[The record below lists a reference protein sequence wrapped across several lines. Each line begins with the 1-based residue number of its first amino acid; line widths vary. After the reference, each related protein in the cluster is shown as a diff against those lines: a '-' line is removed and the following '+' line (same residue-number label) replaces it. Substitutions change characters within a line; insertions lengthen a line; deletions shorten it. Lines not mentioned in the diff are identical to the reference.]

1 VSSRVLWDQ
10 RVFEFTTVTAVEL
23 SLFERLSARFSFKD
37 LPDFFDIACRG
48 DLSDIVGPSIGGL
61 RAVPVRVTVRLNR

>member
-1 VSSRVLWDQ
+1 MKSKMLWVQRVLA
-10 RVFEFTTVTAVEL
+10 FTIVTAAEL
-23 SLFERLSARFSFKD
+23 SLFERLSARFSFND

-61 RAVPVRVTVRLNR
+61 RTVPVRVTVRLNR